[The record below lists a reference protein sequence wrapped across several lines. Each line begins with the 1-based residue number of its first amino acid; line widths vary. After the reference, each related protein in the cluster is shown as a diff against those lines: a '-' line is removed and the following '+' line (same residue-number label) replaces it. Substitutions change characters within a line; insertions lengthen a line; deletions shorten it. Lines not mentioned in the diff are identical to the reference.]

1 MVFGQSDET
10 DSLINLLPNATE
22 AEKVKI
28 LNELTIALT
37 YSDPERAIYYGKQ
50 ADSIAYILGLKEDR
64 TEALNNLGTA
74 FSEFGNN
81 QKAIEL
87 HLQALQIA
95 EEINDR
101 KMLAFVHNNLG
112 VDYYIIGDFNNSI
125 NHNLIA
131 LSIKKEKKPDGE
143 TVGTPKSIASTM
155 NNVGTIYDEMGN
167 YDKALEYY
175 KKGLQINTEINN
187 AKGIS
192 SCLNNIGVV
201 YEEKGEFELALDFY
215 NRSLVLSRELGNN
228 EKVAATLLNIGIVY
242 LDLGDYTKALENHFQ
257 ALSIFEKNSDLYETA
272 NISNSI
278 ADIYLEKNE
287 PDNAYPYILNGLNTA
302 QKIDAKKLVADS
314 YRFMAK
320 YHTIKGN
327 YKQAFEAQQELLIL
341 KDSLFRIDMN
351 GKVADMQ
358 TRYET
363 EKKEKEIE
371 LLKKD
376 TEIKQLAIDKQKDRM
391 LLLLLLGGLI
401 IILGLFIFSRYRL
414 KQNTLRIILEK
425 KNLETEQKL
434 LRTQMNPHFIFN
446 SLNSVQGYISSNNS
460 FLAMTYLAKFAKLMR
475 YILENSRKNMILLE
489 DEVNALSL
497 NMELERI
504 RFKENFD
511 FKIEVNEKLNPASLF
526 IPPMLIQPFIENAM
540 KHGLRNKEGK
550 GLLELYF
557 KPAGKLIH
565 CIVRDNGIGR
575 EKASELNKAGN
586 PNHKSI
592 GMEVTSE
599 RIATLRQQFKEDVLV
614 NIKDL
619 KDDRGNAAGTEVNL
633 MIPFEAE

>member
-1 MVFGQSDET
+1 
-10 DSLINLLPNATE
+10 
-22 AEKVKI
+22 
-28 LNELTIALT
+28 
-37 YSDPERAIYYGKQ
+37 
-50 ADSIAYILGLKEDR
+50 
-64 TEALNNLGTA
+64 
-74 FSEFGNN
+74 
-81 QKAIEL
+81 
-87 HLQALQIA
+87 
-95 EEINDR
+95 
-101 KMLAFVHNNLG
+101 MLAFVHNNLG

-131 LSIKKEKKPDGE
+131 LSIKEEKKPDGE

-257 ALSIFEKNSDLYETA
+257 ALSIFEKNSNLYETA

-327 YKQAFEAQQELLIL
+327 YKQAFEAQQELLAL

-351 GKVADMQ
+351 EKVADMQ

-376 TEIKQLAIDKQKDRM
+376 TEIKQLAIDNQKDRM
-391 LLLLLLGGLI
+391 LLLSLLGGLI
-401 IILGLFIFSRYRL
+401 IISGLFIFSRYRL
-414 KQNTLRIILEK
+414 KQNNLRIILEK

-460 FLAMTYLAKFAKLMR
+460 FLAMSYLAKFAKLMR
-475 YILENSRKNMILLE
+475 YILENSRKNH
-489 DEVNALSL
+489 D
-497 NMELERI
+497 
-504 RFKENFD
+504 
-511 FKIEVNEKLNPASLF
+511 
-526 IPPMLIQPFIENAM
+526 
-540 KHGLRNKEGK
+540 
-550 GLLELYF
+550 
-557 KPAGKLIH
+557 
-565 CIVRDNGIGR
+565 
-575 EKASELNKAGN
+575 
-586 PNHKSI
+586 
-592 GMEVTSE
+592 TS
-599 RIATLRQQFKEDVLV
+599 
-614 NIKDL
+614 
-619 KDDRGNAAGTEVNL
+619 
-633 MIPFEAE
+633 